1 MVAKGMWFLLRDEN
15 VLKFVV
21 IATLICEYTKKHRII
36 YFKWASCMA
45 CELFI
50 AVFFKVSRSYHTPF
64 HISFYAY

>member
-36 YFKWASCMA
+36 YFKWASCMVY
-45 CELFI
+45 ELYLN
-50 AVFFKVSRSYHTPF
+50 KVIILKRVWSRR
-64 HISFYAY
+64 